1 MSSRRKDLA
10 GTDKVAVGVI
20 EYTCGKVTGGQPY
33 LPRTKAS
40 AMPDRSNRSRP
51 KRAVSRDD
59 VSRDQVSINYTRS
72 CGRSSR
78 GLSEEGLALTSGPQ
92 PACNSVFVVRG
103 LSPLEGV
110 RLGRDTGGRS
120 ALKPVLA
127 RTVRAEREC
136 VGV

>member
-1 MSSRRKDLA
+1 M
-10 GTDKVAVGVI
+10 I
-20 EYTCGKVTGGQPY
+20 EYTCGKVTGGQPC

-40 AMPDRSNRSRP
+40 AIPDLSNRSRS

-59 VSRDQVSINYTRS
+59 VSRDQVFINYPRS
-72 CGRSSR
+72 RGSSSR
-78 GLSEEGLALTSGPQ
+78 GLSEEGLARPLDSRPRGTRRAEGGH
-92 PACNSVFVVRG
+92 CVVVVRG
-103 LSPLEGV
+103 LFPLEGV

-127 RTVRAEREC
+127 QTVRAESAR